1 MAFIFQLTP
10 QVAVLCFL
18 CVYLGTC
25 SAGRTNL
32 ANPLLR
38 WVGGGEQRRAQCQRH
53 FNNVTNQSFQK
64 NVVYLETKVSVHS
77 SMQ

>member
-38 WVGGGEQRRAQCQRH
+38 WVGEGGAEEST
-53 FNNVTNQSFQK
+53 VSETFQ
-64 NVVYLETKVSVHS
+64 
-77 SMQ
+77 